1 MAEIGEQTSERN
13 PISNRKWKVEKTKKI
28 VTPLPPSD
36 PYSPLVW
43 FLFVG
48 SLNLGSNMLY
58 VWVFSLDWIEFKF

>member
-1 MAEIGEQTSERN
+1 MWECRIVAKIGERTSER
-13 PISNRKWKVEKTKKI
+13 KWRAEKTKKI

-48 SLNLGSNMLY
+48 SLNLGSNML
-58 VWVFSLDWIEFKF
+58 

>member
-1 MAEIGEQTSERN
+1 MAETGEQTSERN
-13 PISNRKWKVEKTKKI
+13 PVRNRKWRAEKTKKI

-48 SLNLGSNMLY
+48 SLNLGSNML
-58 VWVFSLDWIEFKF
+58 